1 MIQGIYTMQ
10 INIYF
15 DNSENTADFDIVDE
29 WLKKVE
35 LHDIIQTF
43 WIDNHEDSEGID
55 DKYGLTVFPVM
66 LSIGVPTIGDKHNGA
81 KIYAE
86 GVDAIIAADVD
97 VLKADLAATLADVP
111 VQTIGPSKE

>member
-1 MIQGIYTMQ
+1 MQ

-15 DNSENTADFDIVDE
+15 DKSENTADFDIVDE

-43 WIDNHEDSEGID
+43 WIDAHEDSKGID

-66 LSIGVPTIGDKHNGA
+66 LSIGVPAIGDKHNGA

-86 GVDAIIAADVD
+86 GVEAILAADVA
-97 VLKADLAATLADVP
+97 VLKADLAEILADIP
-111 VQTIGPSKE
+111 VQTTGPVKK